1 MRRIKSISVVL
12 VLIIVISAFS
22 GCRLNHYGEED
33 IVQWAK
39 ENIGSPIYI
48 SNSYTEREGWY
59 DEKYT
64 DRVWKAYLP
73 DMPEL
78 EFEIISH
85 EYWGMETIT
94 YSIGSTYD
102 YVYGKYYFEQY
113 CKENRTDFVPADDE
127 PTVIGFYLHAYF
139 DDREDIDTLI
149 EQAEN
154 ISEYIRK
161 TGGSL
166 CVAFEFEL
174 NDVLAEVDDTD
185 VSAAV
190 GCESDFDD
198 AKNDILTEYAQYA
211 ADYRIDVE
219 QFTNEELKA
228 ATEQL
233 GGCFEITRSDGTVVS
248 YSDLSLSR
256 FYYGMSFGCMYE
268 VFSREGLDVE
278 GTPEHFYFNGID
290 GSSYEFSY
298 SFNDYE
304 YSDGKVGYYYI
315 KDGVKTPMSYYFY
328 NHFRSG
334 FIEEISGLS
343 FEQLYF

>member
-1 MRRIKSISVVL
+1 MRVIKSISVVL
-12 VLIIVISAFS
+12 ILIIIISVFS
-22 GCRLNHYGEED
+22 GCRLNHYSED
-33 IVQWAK
+33 EIVQWAK

-48 SNSYTEREGWY
+48 SSGYTEREGWY

-85 EYWGMETIT
+85 EYWGFETIT
-94 YSIGSTYD
+94 HSIGSTYG

-113 CKENRTDFVPADDE
+113 CKENRTDFVPTDNE
-127 PTVIGFYLHAYF
+127 PSVNRFYVHAYF
-139 DDREDIDTLI
+139 DDRENIGELM
-149 EQAEN
+149 EQAKSIKEYMAKIGVGKC
-154 ISEYIRK
+154 IS
-161 TGGSL
+161 
-166 CVAFEFEL
+166 FEFEL
-174 NDVLAEVDDTD
+174 NDALADVDDTD
-185 VSAAV
+185 VHVFA
-190 GCESDFDD
+190 GCEADMDKVESE
-198 AKNDILTEYAQYA
+198 ILTEYAQYS

-233 GGCFEITRSDGTVVS
+233 SGCFEITRPDGTVVS

-256 FYYGMSFGCMYE
+256 FSYGMSFGCMYE

-315 KDGVKTPMSYYFY
+315 KDGVKTPMNYYFY